1 MTTILHH
8 PLLESK
14 MAKLR
19 SKDTGTKDFKELVD
33 EISMLVTYEITRNLD
48 TKTIEVETPLEK
60 MECQVVSSDVLIV
73 PVLRAGLGMVDGIRR
88 IIPTAK
94 VGHIGLY
101 RNEKTLIP
109 VEYYFKLPPV
119 NESTR
124 VLLVD
129 PMLAT
134 GNSANK
140 AISLLRKAGVKHITY
155 VGLVG
160 CPVGV
165 KAVEEQN
172 PDVDIFLVSLDRQLN
187 EHGYILPGLGDCGD
201 RLFGTK

>member
-1 MTTILHH
+1 MTTILKH

-33 EISMLVTYEITRNLD
+33 EISMLVTYEITRNLE
-48 TKTIEVETPLEK
+48 TKPVEIETPLEK
-60 MECQVVSSDVLIV
+60 MVCNTVSSDVLIV

-119 NESTR
+119 SENTR

-140 AISLLRKAGVKHITY
+140 AISLLRRAGVKHITY

-165 KAVEEQN
+165 KAVEDMN
-172 PDVDIFLVSLDRQLN
+172 PDVDIFLVSLDRELN
-187 EHGYILPGLGDCGD
+187 DHGYILPGLGDCGD